1 MDTNEIKSIV
11 LSFIKSKQ
19 IYHES
24 IYKYG
29 IFKNILEVKYPNMSD
44 YHIKKRFDNLIK
56 HDYIKKIPYDR
67 SFRYMFINHSN
78 YTSDTREH
86 KELKKTDDGK
96 ILLTF
101 D

>member
-1 MDTNEIKSIV
+1 MDNNEIKSIV

-44 YHIKKRFDNLIK
+44 YHIKKSFDNL
-56 HDYIKKIPYDR
+56 
-67 SFRYMFINHSN
+67 
-78 YTSDTREH
+78 
-86 KELKKTDDGK
+86 
-96 ILLTF
+96 
-101 D
+101 